1 MNNLTNQHY
10 NATVKRGKIT
20 PDTLVLGFIKK
31 MREEVQEVHEVYYLN
46 PITFDDDEMASEL
59 CDVIATAANCM
70 IHLGYNVEAEFK
82 KNIEKQEQRND

>member
-1 MNNLTNQHY
+1 MNNLTKQHY

-20 PDTLVLGFIKK
+20 ADTTIPNFIKK
-31 MREEVQEVHEVYYLN
+31 MREEVQEVHEGYYFN

-82 KNIEKQEQRND
+82 KNIEKQVQRND